1 VELQLTPAGR
11 DVIESLI
18 PLVVEK
24 LNEALEDF
32 TLEESGELV
41 RLLIKLNTTLQTTVE
56 PAAVSAEA

>member
-1 VELQLTPAGR
+1 MELQLTPAGR

-41 RLLIKLNTTLQTTVE
+41 RLLIKLNTTLQTAVE